1 MNRKKRA
8 SMSTDEKSFGAARRT
23 AFALLLCL
31 LLSAPGSAGWG
42 QAPAKSAPQTD
53 PAANPRLLEVKRV
66 CVQKL
71 GDDAIGALVQ
81 EMVIAKLF
89 EARRF
94 SLTENCEKADFILK
108 GSVTERSDRASRSE
122 TESIG
127 VRASAAASESERAGS
142 ASDRTSAAASAGLNA
157 HEALSSSEMKQ
168 QAAVTLR
175 LVDKDGEIL
184 WAISSEST
192 GGKTKSAMGDAAD
205 RAVQRLLRDIQR
217 AEKQARSRRTP

>member
-8 SMSTDEKSFGAARRT
+8 STSTDEKSFGAARRT

-31 LLSAPGSAGWG
+31 LLSAPGSAAWG
-42 QAPAKSAPQTD
+42 QAPAKSAPEPD
-53 PAANPRLLEVKRV
+53 PAANPRLLQVKRV

-71 GDDAIGALVQ
+71 GDEPVGVLVQ

-89 EARRF
+89 EARKF

-108 GSVTERSDRASRSE
+108 GSVTERSDRAFRSE
-122 TESIG
+122 TDSIG
-127 VRASAAASESERAGS
+127 VRAAAAGSESERSGSQRTGTS
-142 ASDRTSAAASAGLNA
+142 ASASAGLNA
-157 HEALSSSEMKQ
+157 NETLSSSEMKQ

-175 LVDKDGEIL
+175 LVDKEGEIL
-184 WAISSEST
+184 WAFSSEST
-192 GGKTKSAMGDAAD
+192 GGKTKGAIGDAAD